1 MLTDLAERGQESE
14 GRTDNKFHSSAMNVD
29 HEVKTLVEE
38 ITRLG
43 TRNAEGKLAVRNTA
57 ISIVSLVY
65 RAQSM
70 LCNHQLIL

>member
-43 TRNAEGKLAVRNTA
+43 TRNAEGNLAVRTLQYQLCH
-57 ISIVSLVY
+57 SCIVRNL
-65 RAQSM
+65 M